1 MEGKIKEAQKM
12 LKRENA
18 EKLERFIADFY
29 RDLSKV
35 KMDKWN
41 YEDGCIL
48 TAAIQLY
55 EATGKERFR
64 DFILEYMD
72 SYVTAAGEILHYK
85 REDFNLDNIAPG
97 RAVIFAYEQTGEER
111 YRRAMELL
119 LSQLAEQPRI
129 KAGNFWHKKIYP
141 NQVWL
146 DGLFMAQ
153 PFYIA
158 YDTKFGGKTHYVDI
172 TDQFELVHKK
182 MFHPQKKLY
191 YHGYDESRS
200 IFWADKK
207 SGCSANFWLRS
218 IAWFLMALV
227 DTMEEM
233 DNWAYDY
240 YRQLLDIYK
249 EGLLGILAYRDTE
262 SGLFY
267 QVVDRADI
275 PGNYLETSGSSMI
288 AASILK
294 ACRLKVLLAEK
305 YQPVGEAILES
316 IIEQK
321 LQEKDGVLTLQ
332 GNCSVA
338 GLGPQEGRRD
348 GSVEYYLS
356 EPVTADDRKGIAAT
370 FMAYAQYLKL
380 QEL

>member
-1 MEGKIKEAQKM
+1 M
-12 LKRENA
+12 LKHENK
-18 EKLERFIADFY
+18 EKLERFIEDFY

-72 SYVTAAGEILHYK
+72 SYVTEEGEILHYK
-85 REDFNLDNIAPG
+85 MEDFNLDNIAPG

-111 YRRAMELL
+111 YRRAMERLMT
-119 LSQLAEQPRI
+119 QLVGQPRI
-129 KAGNFWHKKIYP
+129 QAGNFWHKKIYP

-153 PFYIA
+153 PFYTA
-158 YDTKFGGKTHYVDI
+158 YDTKFGGKIRYVDI

-182 MFHPQKKLY
+182 MFNPSKRLY

-200 IFWADKK
+200 IFWADEQT
-207 SGCSANFWLRS
+207 GCSANFWLRS

-233 DNWAYDY
+233 DSWAYDY

-249 EGLLGILAYRDTE
+249 EGIRGILDYRDPE

-267 QVVDRADI
+267 QVVDRADV

-305 YQPVGEAILES
+305 YQPTGEAILEAV
-316 IIEQK
+316 IQQK
-321 LQEKDGVLTLQ
+321 LQEKDGILTLQ

-380 QEL
+380 QKS